1 MLMMF
6 KKVRL
11 FWIWKLVKKIPD
23 PKKIP
28 ICSMEIYLP
37 AAQQFRPDH
46 GGENIHGPAGRI

>member
-1 MLMMF
+1 MF

-23 PKKIP
+23 PQKIP